1 MNEYLFRGSQFDT
14 LISIEPSDFLISK
27 YDSELMT
34 TPELK
39 TYIDR
44 QKQRGVANIIE
55 IEYHRR
61 FANTAAAFILTLIG
75 MSLSSRKVKGGMGFN
90 IAMGLLLSFSYIL
103 FDMVSSTFA
112 ISGATSP
119 QIAVW
124 IPHILYA
131 FIAIGLYFKA
141 PK

>member
-1 MNEYLFRGSQFDT
+1 
-14 LISIEPSDFLISK
+14 
-27 YDSELMT
+27 
-34 TPELK
+34 
-39 TYIDR
+39 
-44 QKQRGVANIIE
+44 
-55 IEYHRR
+55 
-61 FANTAAAFILTLIG
+61 
-75 MSLSSRKVKGGMGFN
+75 MGLN

-124 IPHILYA
+124 IPNILYA

>member
-1 MNEYLFRGSQFDT
+1 
-14 LISIEPSDFLISK
+14 
-27 YDSELMT
+27 
-34 TPELK
+34 
-39 TYIDR
+39 
-44 QKQRGVANIIE
+44 
-55 IEYHRR
+55 
-61 FANTAAAFILTLIG
+61 
-75 MSLSSRKVKGGMGFN
+75 MGFN